1 MPFTTT
7 SFIFLFLP
15 LSILL
20 YYIFS
25 LTKKE
30 LLVKSYLVLI
40 SSIFYMYS
48 GITMYLYLFIF
59 INIIYL
65 MGKIIEKRKS
75 LGKLILFLSFII
87 LILSYYKYSLYIYK
101 FVETLNFVNITF
113 SSIVVPLGVSFIA
126 FESVSYLVDIYR
138 KDAPS
143 GNYLDTLL
151 FFLFFPKVVSGPIV
165 LWKDFNGQ
173 LYNRKTS
180 LNLSFSGVER
190 ILIGFVKKCI
200 IADTLGGTVL
210 KINENAFSTGIDSY
224 TAVLGML
231 LYFIQ
236 IYYDFS
242 GYSDIAIGISRIF
255 GFDFKENFNYPY
267 TSTTLSEFW
276 RRWHISLGTWFRNY
290 IYIPL
295 GGNRKNIYL
304 NLFIV
309 FFITGIWHGSTINY
323 VLWGIMH
330 AIFIILEKYSSNFS
344 WYKNIPKFLKWS
356 VVNLFVMFTWVVFML
371 PELWQVKVYYLSI
384 LGFTGGT
391 SYFSYEYFLT
401 TKIIFLTLIALIG
414 ALIGKLNIVQKL
426 SIFTK
431 ENNFGLIIK
440 FVVYLIL
447 FIISVMFMVN
457 SSYSPFLYFQF

>member
-1 MPFTTT
+1 
-7 SFIFLFLP
+7 
-15 LSILL
+15 
-20 YYIFS
+20 
-25 LTKKE
+25 
-30 LLVKSYLVLI
+30 
-40 SSIFYMYS
+40 
-48 GITMYLYLFIF
+48 
-59 INIIYL
+59 

-101 FVETLNFVNITF
+101 FVETLDFVNITF

-143 GNYLDTLL
+143 GNYLNTLL

-165 LWKDFNGQ
+165 LWKDFNVQ

-190 ILIGFVKKCI
+190 IMIGFVKKCI

-224 TAVLGML
+224 TAILGML

-267 TSTTLSEFW
+267 TSTMLSEFW

-323 VLWGIMH
+323 VLWGTMH

-344 WYKNIPKFLKWS
+344 WYKNIPKFLKWFI
-356 VVNLFVMFTWVVFML
+356 VNLFVMLTWVVFML

-384 LGFTGGT
+384 LGLVSGT
-391 SYFSYEYFLT
+391 PYFSYEYFFT
-401 TKIIFLTLIALIG
+401 TKIILLTLIALIG

-426 SIFTK
+426 LIFTK
-431 ENNFGLIIK
+431 ENNVGLIIK

-447 FIISVMFMVN
+447 FILSVMFMIN

>member
-30 LLVKSYLVLI
+30 LLVKTYLVLI

-101 FVETLNFVNITF
+101 FVETLDFVNITF

-143 GNYLDTLL
+143 GNYLNTLL

-165 LWKDFNGQ
+165 LWKDFNVQ

-190 ILIGFVKKCI
+190 IMIGFVKKCI

-224 TAVLGML
+224 TAILGML

-267 TSTTLSEFW
+267 TSTMLSEFW

-323 VLWGIMH
+323 VLWGTMH

-344 WYKNIPKFLKWS
+344 WYKNIPKFLKWFI
-356 VVNLFVMFTWVVFML
+356 VNLFVMLTWVVFML

-384 LGFTGGT
+384 LGLVSGT
-391 SYFSYEYFLT
+391 PYFSYEYFFT
-401 TKIIFLTLIALIG
+401 TKIILLTLIALIG

-426 SIFTK
+426 LIFTK
-431 ENNFGLIIK
+431 ENNVGLIIK

-447 FIISVMFMVN
+447 FILSVMFMIN